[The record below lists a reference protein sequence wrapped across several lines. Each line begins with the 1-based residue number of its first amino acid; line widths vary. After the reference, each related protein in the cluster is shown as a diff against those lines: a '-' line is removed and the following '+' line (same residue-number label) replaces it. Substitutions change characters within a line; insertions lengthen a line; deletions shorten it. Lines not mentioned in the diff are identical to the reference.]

1 MRYGEMR
8 DVCTI
13 RACLGTCCAGLLS
26 VLTVCASCE
35 RRAPVSATGPPD
47 ATQIAAFEDETARWH
62 EQMDRIDAQDQR
74 YEVLLQRWE
83 ARADRV
89 DRLLERWE
97 AFLSELE
104 ARTPVHGDVAT
115 EP

>member
-1 MRYGEMR
+1 M
-8 DVCTI
+8 
-13 RACLGTCCAGLLS
+13 
-26 VLTVCASCE
+26 LTVCASCE

-47 ATQIAAFEDETARWH
+47 ETQIAAFEDETARWH

-89 DRLLERWE
+89 DRLLDRWE
-97 AFLSELE
+97 VLLAAIEPRTA
-104 ARTPVHGDVAT
+104 ARGDVAT